1 MKQKTEMENL
11 KAEYYRFKLE
21 WNEEKQKAEKGTQK
35 AEKEV
40 NVFQMHLKQLEEQV
54 KNEYKKN
61 N

>member
-11 KAEYYRFKLE
+11 QAEYYRFKLE

-40 NVFQMHLKQLEEQV
+40 NVFQMQLKQLEEQV
-54 KNEYKKN
+54 MNE
-61 N
+61 